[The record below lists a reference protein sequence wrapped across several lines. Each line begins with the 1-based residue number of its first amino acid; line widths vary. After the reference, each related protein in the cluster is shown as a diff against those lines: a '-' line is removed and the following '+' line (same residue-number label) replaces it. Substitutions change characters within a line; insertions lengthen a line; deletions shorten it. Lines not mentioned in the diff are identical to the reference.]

1 MVAFAAEPE
10 GRSQAALGEKFVLLA
25 DELRKNLLPGLYGD
39 DVGQPDDPNLSGV
52 AALLEPLHSM
62 DVEQLRVDR
71 SLVQAE
77 KELFYALLRLF
88 SFHSFLENEPVIT
101 PSTAIIRAETIKSMN
116 LFVPGAISYTL
127 RPERS

>member
-1 MVAFAAEPE
+1 MVAFAAEAE
-10 GRSQAALGEKFVLLA
+10 GRSQTGLGEKFVFLA
-25 DELRKNLLPGLYGD
+25 DEFGKNLLPGLYGD
-39 DVGQPDDPNLSGV
+39 DVRQPDNPDLSRV
-52 AALLEPLHSM
+52 AGLTESLHTM

-77 KELFYALLRLF
+77 KELFYALLRLS

-101 PSTAIIRAETIKSMN
+101 PTSAIIRAETIKSIN
-116 LFVPGAISYTL
+116 LFAQGAISYTL